1 MKSNR
6 MKERNKKQKITT
18 LTHTTKVKS
27 VGDHQLEQGLKPL
40 SKSLFPPNSST
51 KGSLTD
57 YRKCFMELSSLKVFL
72 AKCSNG

>member
-57 YRKCFMELSSLKVFL
+57 IGKAFWNYQASRCF
-72 AKCSNG
+72 